1 MSEELQEKT
10 IKIPL
15 KKKESKKK
23 IEIIITKEE
32 PKIEEPEPEPEPETQ
47 FEMEEPQTPMQREAK
62 PLQHRM
68 MQDEQSSSS
77 HHPIQKTK
85 EKKPRTEKQME
96 AFKKALLKRDENAVK
111 RRVEREMIIKE
122 AERMAEEDHVKA
134 MKEMQEVIVE
144 KAVKIKKN
152 QIKKIKEVN
161 ENNLD
166 IKNIP
171 QIVNPYQDFKKK
183 FNIR

>member
-23 IEIIITKEE
+23 IEIITTKEE
-32 PKIEEPEPEPEPETQ
+32 PKIEEPIEEATDTQ
-47 FEMEEPQTPMQREAK
+47 FEMEEPDT
-62 PLQHRM
+62 
-68 MQDEQSSSS
+68 
-77 HHPIQKTK
+77 PIQKAK

-96 AFKKALLKRDENAVK
+96 AFKKALLKRDENAIK
-111 RRVEREMIIKE
+111 RRAEREMIIKE
-122 AERMAEEDHVKA
+122 AGRMAEEEHVKA
-134 MKEMQEVIVE
+134 MKEMQDVIVE

-152 QIKKIKEVN
+152 QIKKIKEEN

-171 QIVNPYQDFKKK
+171 QLVNPYQDFKKK

>member
-1 MSEELQEKT
+1 MSEELQEKI

-23 IEIIITKEE
+23 IEIITTKEE
-32 PKIEEPEPEPEPETQ
+32 PKPEPIPEPIEDATDTQFELEEPET
-47 FEMEEPQTPMQREAK
+47 
-62 PLQHRM
+62 
-68 MQDEQSSSS
+68 
-77 HHPIQKTK
+77 PIQKIK

-96 AFKKALLKRDENAVK
+96 AFKKALLKRDENAIK
-111 RRVEREMIIKE
+111 RRAEREMIIKE
-122 AERMAEEDHVKA
+122 AGRMAEEEHVKA
-134 MKEMQEVIVE
+134 MKEMQDVIVE

-171 QIVNPYQDFKKK
+171 QLVNPYQDFKKK

>member
-23 IEIIITKEE
+23 IEIITTKQ
-32 PKIEEPEPEPEPETQ
+32 PKIEEVKNEEVKNEETNSSPETQ
-47 FEMEEPQTPMQREAK
+47 FEMEEPPT
-62 PLQHRM
+62 
-68 MQDEQSSSS
+68 
-77 HHPIQKTK
+77 PIQKAK

-96 AFKKALLKRDENAVK
+96 AFKKALLKRDENAIK
-111 RRVEREMIIKE
+111 RRAEREMIIKE
-122 AERMAEEDHVKA
+122 AERMAEEEHVKA
-134 MKEMQEVIVE
+134 MKEMQDVIVE

>member
-1 MSEELQEKT
+1 
-10 IKIPL
+10 
-15 KKKESKKK
+15 
-23 IEIIITKEE
+23 
-32 PKIEEPEPEPEPETQ
+32 
-47 FEMEEPQTPMQREAK
+47 
-62 PLQHRM
+62 
-68 MQDEQSSSS
+68 
-77 HHPIQKTK
+77 
-85 EKKPRTEKQME
+85 ME
-96 AFKKALLKRDENAVK
+96 AFKKALLKRDENAIK
-111 RRVEREMIIKE
+111 RRAEREMIIKE
-122 AERMAEEDHVKA
+122 AGRIAEQEHIKA

-171 QIVNPYQDFKKK
+171 QLVNPYQDFKKK

>member
-1 MSEELQEKT
+1 M
-10 IKIPL
+10 
-15 KKKESKKK
+15 
-23 IEIIITKEE
+23 
-32 PKIEEPEPEPEPETQ
+32 ET
-47 FEMEEPQTPMQREAK
+47 
-62 PLQHRM
+62 
-68 MQDEQSSSS
+68 
-77 HHPIQKTK
+77 PIQKTK

-122 AERMAEEDHVKA
+122 AERMAEEEHVKA
-134 MKEMQEVIVE
+134 MKEMQDVIVE